1 MACNLLIT
9 YGSLPMVGNIL
20 FNILTSR
27 NSLINKRQLLK
38 NGLLTGAAGAASTL
52 AAPAIAQSLPNLR
65 WRLASSFPKS
75 LDTIYSGAKVL
86 ANRLAAITGGK
97 FQISV
102 HAVGELMPAFGV
114 MDAVQGG
121 SIACNYRIVLLCR

>member
-1 MACNLLIT
+1 
-9 YGSLPMVGNIL
+9 MVGNIL

-38 NGLLTGAAGAASTL
+38 TGLLTGAAGAASTL
-52 AAPAIAQSLPNLR
+52 AAPAIAHSLPNLR
-65 WRLASSFPKS
+65 RRLASSFPKS
-75 LDTIYSGAKVL
+75 LDTIYGGARVL

-114 MDAVQGG
+114 VDAVQGG
-121 SIACNYRIVLLCR
+121 SIGCNYRIVLLCR